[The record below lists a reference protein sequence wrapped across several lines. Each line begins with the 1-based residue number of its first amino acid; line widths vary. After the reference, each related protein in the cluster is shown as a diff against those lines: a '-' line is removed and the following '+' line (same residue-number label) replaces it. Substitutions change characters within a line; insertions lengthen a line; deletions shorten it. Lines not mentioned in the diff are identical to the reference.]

1 MRGVLMDDACPGCG
15 AAASASLR
23 RFVVDPRNRSDA
35 RRFQRGVYVL
45 IWAGAAAVLGPLAY
59 VMNVVM
65 WTAHWPSEA
74 RVALAIFDS
83 VAPIGLLAFGLDAAT
98 RRTGRSLRG
107 PDESKARSSRIVGWA
122 AFGTAVSWG
131 GLVGSELPRVVWFAL
146 WVSIFLLCGIA
157 ILRAGGRIRASL
169 AGMALEAAGKRAFW
183 CSHLV
188 AAGCICGAVEYAV
201 LLVGVD
207 EGRGFTNRGLMFYV
221 ALVMRMS
228 FAFAILIGTVVTV
241 SVYLPLRQRL
251 RRWP

>member
-1 MRGVLMDDACPGCG
+1 MPRPGG
-15 AAASASLR
+15 R
-23 RFVVDPRNRSDA
+23 
-35 RRFQRGVYVL
+35 
-45 IWAGAAAVLGPLAY
+45 AGACVDRT
-59 VMNVVM
+59 N
-65 WTAHWPSEA
+65 
-74 RVALAIFDS
+74 
-83 VAPIGLLAFGLDAAT
+83 
-98 RRTGRSLRG
+98 RRQGLRG
-107 PDESKARSSRIVGWA
+107 SSAGLPLELRCLG
-122 AFGTAVSWG
+122 G